1 MKKLF
6 WLVSGIAVGM
16 AVAKQIETNPKAKAL
31 AEDVKRTALE
41 FGSAFAEGFA
51 EREAELAEEAKPAAK
66 RATAKKS
73 SAK

>member
-31 AEDVKRTALE
+31 AEDVKRTAIE

-51 EREAELAEEAKPAAK
+51 EREAELSTEAKPAPAAK
-66 RATAKKS
+66 SRKAAAK
-73 SAK
+73 